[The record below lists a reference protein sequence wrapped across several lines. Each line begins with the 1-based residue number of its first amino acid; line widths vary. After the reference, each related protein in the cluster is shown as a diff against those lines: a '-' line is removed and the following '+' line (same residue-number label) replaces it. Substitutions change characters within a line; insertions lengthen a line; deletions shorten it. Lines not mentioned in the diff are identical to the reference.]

1 MNKLVAK
8 TKNGYAPHVNG
19 LVQTCLAATGTSL
32 IAVGVLTSQAAQ
44 AITIDFNGLLE
55 SDFPSGVQDGSTWFT
70 IGTNYVEDGFEL
82 VEFGSNQF
90 NFWRTDAPE
99 YPGSVAIQ
107 IGTQGDTA
115 RLTQVNGALFT
126 LSSIDLATL
135 YSTEP
140 VSVTFNGLK
149 SDSSTVTQSFTT
161 SAQRAILENFTFSS
175 DFTNLVSVTW
185 TQDIPGHQFDNIN
198 VTAVP
203 WETDSL
209 PIIGST
215 IIFGLGLWAKCKLK

>member
-1 MNKLVAK
+1 
-8 TKNGYAPHVNG
+8 
-19 LVQTCLAATGTSL
+19 
-32 IAVGVLTSQAAQ
+32 LTSQAAQ
-44 AITIDFNGLLE
+44 AITIDFNGLQE

-115 RLTQVNGALFT
+115 RLTHVNGALFT

-135 YSTEP
+135 YSAEP

-185 TQDIPGHQFDNIN
+185 TQDIPFHQFDNIN
-198 VTAVP
+198 ATAVP